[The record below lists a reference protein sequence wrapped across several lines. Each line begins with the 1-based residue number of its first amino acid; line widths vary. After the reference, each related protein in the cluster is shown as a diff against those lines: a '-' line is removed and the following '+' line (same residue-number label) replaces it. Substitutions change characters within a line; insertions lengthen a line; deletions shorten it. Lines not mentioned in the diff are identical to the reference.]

1 MRIYVSRFN
10 SKSLKQQRNVVK
22 YSVKLGVNIQWLL
35 VCLSEKLASHNTC
48 YPPQVNLEKGG
59 L

>member
-22 YSVKLGVNIQWLL
+22 YSVKLGVNI
-35 VCLSEKLASHNTC
+35 
-48 YPPQVNLEKGG
+48 
-59 L
+59 